1 MYKYEKNKNLERR
14 MFLLEAE
21 IMKNRSQIYISRSII
36 EENRLMILSNYAAAF
51 VGNRQIAN
59 NNTDEIFK
67 NRNKILEN
75 LYENDKLNK
84 ANLISKNNKAKL
96 DFLNHRTHLNN
107 TVLTISEEMQKINKK
122 LTEINKKI
130 LSSNQSILEFNQ
142 EQTRINEDLISK
154 GEENANI
161 SITENE
167 TGENEKLLSSLETR
181 SKLNQE
187 KTKKIIKKT
196 AKNNRSLVRNKNDI
210 SERRDK
216 LISNTEELLN
226 ETRIII

>member
-1 MYKYEKNKNLERR
+1 MQKYEKNKNLERR

-75 LYENDKLNK
+75 LFENDKLNK

>member
-1 MYKYEKNKNLERR
+1 MHKYEKNKNLERR

-107 TVLTISEEMQKINKK
+107 TVLTISEEIQKINKK